1 MREDAKSSVR
11 LLDAHE
17 ARDSTDQN
25 PLSNSSYHRILR
37 SFHDERADF
46 YATAAGPTRM
56 PTVFEEILEPIR
68 GSGNRARRRGASKRS
83 TMILNVGPRAT
94 THLAIR
100 HDLSLQS
107 RESPLPYDPPAMT
120 ARIWTCITRSVH
132 NSWNLRCRCINV
144 VIVDRRWQVY
154 LSIFLRCF
162 SEKQASK
169 INQLK

>member
-1 MREDAKSSVR
+1 MQKVLFDCWTRTKHVTR
-11 LLDAHE
+11 L
-17 ARDSTDQN
+17 T
-25 PLSNSSYHRILR
+25 RILSPILLITASCGVSMTNVRIFTSLRLDRLACRLFLKR
-37 SFHDERADF
+37 SSSL
-46 YATAAGPTRM
+46 YAEAE
-56 PTVFEEILEPIR
+56 TVE
-68 GSGNRARRRGASKRS
+68 ARRRGASKRS
-83 TMILNVGPRAT
+83 TMILNAGPRAT

-154 LSIFLRCF
+154 LSVFLRCF